1 MVIVFFWGW
10 NDIGKTV
17 LLVTFLAQL
26 IGVVLKEF
34 FLQFLDGF
42 LAMKRLFG
50 ASWRAHNCGGVEIF
64 LAMNRRYEGTFF
76 SPLHLWNRTVKIL
89 SYMGYFGVP

>member
-1 MVIVFFWGW
+1 MFFWGW
-10 NDIGKTV
+10 DSIGKTV
-17 LLVTFLAQL
+17 HLVTFLAQL

-50 ASWRAHNCGGVEIF
+50 ASWRAHNRDGVGIF
-64 LAMNRRYEGTFF
+64 LAMNRRYEVTFF
-76 SPLHLWNRTVKIL
+76 STFT
-89 SYMGYFGVP
+89 S

>member
-1 MVIVFFWGW
+1 MGVGW
-10 NDIGKTV
+10 HRQNRSFGDLFGSIDWSG
-17 LLVTFLAQL
+17 FER
-26 IGVVLKEF
+26 I

-50 ASWRAHNCGGVEIF
+50 ASWRAHNRGGVEIF
-64 LAMNRRYEGTFF
+64 LAMKRRYEGTFF

>member
-1 MVIVFFWGW
+1 MGW
-10 NDIGKTV
+10 YRQNGSFGDLFGSIDWSG
-17 LLVTFLAQL
+17 FER
-26 IGVVLKEF
+26 I

-50 ASWRAHNCGGVEIF
+50 ASWRAHNRGGVEIF

-89 SYMGYFGVP
+89 YYVDFWGSLDS

>member
-1 MVIVFFWGW
+1 MGW
-10 NDIGKTV
+10 YRQNGSFGDLFGSIDWSG
-17 LLVTFLAQL
+17 FER
-26 IGVVLKEF
+26 I

-42 LAMKRLFG
+42 MLMKGLLG
-50 ASWRAHNCGGVEIF
+50 ASWRAHNRGGVEIF

-89 SYMGYFGVP
+89 SYVG

>member
-1 MVIVFFWGW
+1 MGVGW
-10 NDIGKTV
+10 PRQNGSFGDLFGSIDWSG
-17 LLVTFLAQL
+17 FER
-26 IGVVLKEF
+26 I

-50 ASWRAHNCGGVEIF
+50 ASWRAHNRGGVEIF

-89 SYMGYFGVP
+89 YYVDFWGSLDS

>member
-1 MVIVFFWGW
+1 MGW
-10 NDIGKTV
+10 HRQNGSFGDLFGSIDWSG
-17 LLVTFLAQL
+17 FER
-26 IGVVLKEF
+26 I

-42 LAMKRLFG
+42 MLMKGLFG
-50 ASWRAHNCGGVEIF
+50 ASWRAHNRGGVEIF

-89 SYMGYFGVP
+89 YYVDFWGSLDS

>member
-1 MVIVFFWGW
+1 MGW
-10 NDIGKTV
+10 HRQNGLFGDLFDSIDWSG
-17 LLVTFLAQL
+17 FER
-26 IGVVLKEF
+26 I

-42 LAMKRLFG
+42 LAMKGLFG
-50 ASWRAHNCGGVEIF
+50 SSWRAHNRGGVEIF

-89 SYMGYFGVP
+89 YYVDFWGSLDS

>member
-1 MVIVFFWGW
+1 MGVGW
-10 NDIGKTV
+10 HRQNGSFGDLFGSIDWSG
-17 LLVTFLAQL
+17 FER
-26 IGVVLKEF
+26 I

-50 ASWRAHNCGGVEIF
+50 ASWRAHNRGGVEIF

-89 SYMGYFGVP
+89 YYVDFWGSLDS